1 MNYETAGKFI
11 REISPKLK
19 GVALR
24 VNSGGIGNSLPGDI
38 IPKLNPDV
46 LSVPKKTWARTVDD
60 IETPFVAE
68 YDEAEY
74 GRNDALNLMGLY
86 EMRTMLSAF
95 GLPSLEQTNYE
106 NRPLAGKSFLVAG
119 TGTGR
124 EVINLAALGG
134 DVTGLDATY
143 GYVDLTAKKL
153 NRVASVIDPKTRIK
167 LFQCPAEDFPYT
179 RNSLDGITS
188 LFGVINHIQDWRGQ
202 IRKYVSAIKPDGRL
216 VIEKYGS
223 NKALVFELKKKGLL
237 RYDPSILQSRD
248 PEGKGIL
255 LGPNE
260 PVLPASFPTDREF
273 FRELAKNN
281 LDVERRIG
289 FLRIAALFPKDPNP
303 ENLLRFMEMV
313 REVDEDAYGFIG
325 RFKTPEELLFA
336 SFLYD
341 IRSQKRIAN
350 PVPIEDFAYVLYVGR
365 KYRQEE
371 FLKNF
376 SH

>member
-1 MNYETAGKFI
+1 MIKETGKQFV
-11 REISPKLK
+11 RDISPKLK
-19 GVALR
+19 SVALR
-24 VNSGGIGNSLPGDI
+24 VNSGGIKNALPIDDTLR
-38 IPKLNPDV
+38 LNPSI
-46 LSVPKKTWARTVDD
+46 LSVPKKPWARAVDD
-60 IETPFVAE
+60 IETPFVGE

-74 GRNDALNLMGLY
+74 VKNDALNLMGLY

-95 GLPSLEQTNYE
+95 GLPSLMQTDYQNK
-106 NRPLAGKSFLVAG
+106 PLAGKQFLVAG

-124 EVINLAALGG
+124 EVVNLAALGG
-134 DVTGLDATY
+134 DVIGLDATY

-153 NRVASVIDPKTRIK
+153 KGVASVIDPKTRIE
-167 LFQCPAEDFPYT
+167 LFQCPAEDFPYMQD
-179 RNSLDGITS
+179 SLDGITS

-223 NKALVFELKKKGLL
+223 SNALVFELKKKGVLG
-237 RYDPSILQSRD
+237 YDPSILQSRD

-273 FRELAKNN
+273 LRELAKNN
-281 LDVERRIG
+281 LDIKRRIG

-303 ENLLRFMEMV
+303 ENLLRFMETV
-313 REVDEDAYGFIG
+313 REVDEAAYDFIG

-341 IRSQKRIAN
+341 IRSQKRTVN